1 MINEFEFYHG
11 AALLALSQASKKPV
25 IIESLKEIYENNAY
39 VVNNKVG
46 IYIKHT
52 KARLSPWRFTFH
64 KKHQDTIRELND
76 IYGNVVLLLVCH
88 DDGVVGL
95 DFNDLKNILDHNHGD
110 IEWIR
115 VDRGKRKNYRVSGS
129 DGDLSFTIT
138 RDDFIKKILR

>member
-129 DGDLSFTIT
+129 DGDLGFTIT